1 MRNAF
6 CHTCNF
12 FSRPDK
18 PYACNLCSRTFNY
31 MYSLTSHAQAV
42 HNKTYKFNAERNMI
56 KTEQPSL
63 APVQPK
69 AAAAPNSGPAAA
81 AAPCSGPSAASA
93 SVPAAAPAA
102 AAAAGGLAAV
112 EPNNN
117 DVKYETVHDPTTNK
131 KYLRKVQVIEIV
143 EIDNE

>member
-81 AAPCSGPSAASA
+81 SA
-93 SVPAAAPAA
+93 SVPAAVPAAAA

>member
-63 APVQPK
+63 APVQPT
-69 AAAAPNSGPAAA
+69 ATAPPNSGPAGAA
-81 AAPCSGPSAASA
+81 GPSAASA
-93 SVPAAAPAA
+93 SVPAATPAA
-102 AAAAGGLAAV
+102 AAAAAAGAGPAAV

>member
-1 MRNAF
+1 
-6 CHTCNF
+6 
-12 FSRPDK
+12 
-18 PYACNLCSRTFNY
+18 
-31 MYSLTSHAQAV
+31 
-42 HNKTYKFNAERNMI
+42 MI

-69 AAAAPNSGPAAA
+69 AAAAPNSGPAATA

-102 AAAAGGLAAV
+102 TAAGGLAAV

>member
-1 MRNAF
+1 
-6 CHTCNF
+6 
-12 FSRPDK
+12 
-18 PYACNLCSRTFNY
+18 
-31 MYSLTSHAQAV
+31 
-42 HNKTYKFNAERNMI
+42 MI

-63 APVQPK
+63 APVLPK
-69 AAAAPNSGPAAA
+69 PAAAPNSGPEGAAA

-102 AAAAGGLAAV
+102 PAAAEGLAAV